1 MDFSPTDAQRDIG
14 ELARKLFAAQCTP
27 AVLKAVEA
35 TPERFHRKLWSDLA
49 AAGLLGAALPEDQ
62 GGSGNG
68 FLELCT
74 LLQEAGAAVAPVPL
88 WTTLVLGALPIAT
101 FGSDAQK
108 KRFLPGVIGG
118 DIMLTAALNEP
129 GEADATK
136 LRTSARAERG
146 GWLLSGQKVHVPWL
160 ALAQRVLVPAK
171 LDSGDTGLFLVDTHA
186 TGVTTLGHQTTT
198 GETQHTLTLDNVR
211 VEPDDLLAGDKGRA
225 ALDWILARALVGL
238 CALEL
243 GIGERALQMTAAYT
257 AQRQQFDR
265 PIATFQAVSQ
275 RAADAYIDV
284 ETVKLTTWN
293 AAWRLAND
301 LPATR
306 EVAIAKYWAAEAGHR
321 VVYAAQHLHGGMGF
335 DLDYPLY
342 RYYLWSRQI
351 ELTLGGAT
359 AHLVRLGAD
368 LAREETSAT

>member
-1 MDFSPTDAQRDIG
+1 MDFSPTDNQRDIG

-35 TPERFHRKLWSDLA
+35 TPERFHKKLWADLA
-49 AAGLLGAALPEDQ
+49 AAGLLGAALPEDV

-74 LLQEAGAAVAPVPL
+74 LLEEAGAAVAPIPL
-88 WTTLVLGALPIAT
+88 WATLVTGAAPIAT
-101 FGSDAQK
+101 FGTDAQK
-108 KRFLPGVIGG
+108 KRYLPGVVSGATI
-118 DIMLTAALNEP
+118 LTAALTEP
-129 GEADATK
+129 GEPDPTR
-136 LRTSARAERG
+136 LHTSARAG
-146 GWLLSGQKVHVPWL
+146 GGSAWLLSGQKVFVPWL
-160 ALAQRVLVPAK
+160 ALAERVLVPAR
-171 LDSGDTGLFLVDTHA
+171 LESGDTGLFLVDPKA
-186 TGVTTLGHQTTT
+186 AGVTTLAHVTTT

-211 VEPDDLLAGDKGRA
+211 VEHDDVLAGDKGRA
-225 ALDWILARALVGL
+225 ALDWLLSRALVGL

-243 GIGERALQMTAAYT
+243 GVAERALAMTAAYT
-257 AQRQQFDR
+257 TQRQQFDR

-275 RAADAYIDV
+275 RAADAYVDV
-284 ETVKLTTWN
+284 ETVKLATWN
-293 AAWRLAND
+293 AAWRLEHGE
-301 LPATR
+301 PAAR

-342 RYYLWSRQI
+342 RYYLQSRQI

-359 AHLVRLGAD
+359 AQLAKLGAD
-368 LAREETSAT
+368 LAREEVA